1 MKRYLLILMVL
12 LSGELFAQAAVDDGN
27 NVADTV
33 VFTLDDCLRY
43 AVSNNYER
51 QTMELSH
58 KSQELS
64 LEQTKKQRLPSVS
77 MSVSEGYSHNTKGGA
92 MSGSAGINAS
102 MPIYNGGEINVS
114 IEQESLRTE
123 QSQLE
128 LTRFDDNLSIN
139 ILQAFLSVLGNQELL
154 KYQKSVLKSSREA
167 MKQGYVKYETGSIV
181 ESDYLLLVAQYASDT
196 NNVVDTQ
203 ISIDNSLLNLK
214 VLLSME
220 PELNLAIVYPDT
232 SAINDEM
239 ALLPPMN
246 EAIERSV
253 AYSPDLK
260 ISGYDIEIAQKSLRI
275 AKAAQLLSLNLNAGL
290 NTGHDGFTDFGTQ
303 LGERFS
309 QNVGVSLNIPIYSRG
324 ANRIKT
330 KQSELSLQQSQLDYE
345 RNALSLRQTVAQEY
359 QNVVSA
365 YNSFVVSSQ
374 SKDAYLKSFE
384 AYNSRFLF
392 GSITAVELLQQQ
404 NNYLNALNKYIQAK
418 YSFILERKILDVY
431 MGNGVT
437 M

>member
-232 SAINDEM
+232 SAINEM

-275 AKAAQLLSLNLNAGL
+275 AKAAQLPSLNLNAGL

-309 QNVGVSLNIPIYSRG
+309 QNVGVSLNIPISSRG

-345 RNALSLRQTVAQEY
+345 RNALTLRQTVAQEY

-384 AYNSRFLF
+384 AYNYRFLF

>member
-27 NVADTV
+27 NVSDTV

-64 LEQTKKQRLPSVS
+64 LEQTKKQRLPLVS

-167 MKQGYVKYETGSIV
+167 MKQGYAKYETGSIV

-232 SAINDEM
+232 SAINEM

-275 AKAAQLLSLNLNAGL
+275 AKAAQLPSLNLNAGL

-345 RNALSLRQTVAQEY
+345 RNALALRQTVAQEY

-374 SKDAYLKSFE
+374 SKDAYFKSFE

>member
-12 LSGELFAQAAVDDGN
+12 LGGELFAQAAVDDGN

-92 MSGSAGINAS
+92 MSGIAGINAS

-154 KYQKSVLKSSREA
+154 KYQKSVLKSSRETI
-167 MKQGYVKYETGSIV
+167 KQNYAKYETGSIV

-232 SAINDEM
+232 SAINEM

-275 AKAAQLLSLNLNAGL
+275 AKAAQLPSLNLNAGL

-345 RNALSLRQTVAQEY
+345 RNTLSLRQTVAQEY

>member
-167 MKQGYVKYETGSIV
+167 MKQGYAKYETGSIV

-275 AKAAQLLSLNLNAGL
+275 AKAAQLPSLNLNAGL

-345 RNALSLRQTVAQEY
+345 RNALTLRQTVAQEY

>member
-275 AKAAQLLSLNLNAGL
+275 AKAAQLPSLNLNAGL

>member
-12 LSGELFAQAAVDDGN
+12 LSGEFFAQAAVDDGN

-64 LEQTKKQRLPSVS
+64 LEQTKKQRLPLVS
-77 MSVSEGYSHNTKGGA
+77 MSVNEGYSHNTKGGA

-167 MKQGYVKYETGSIV
+167 MKQGYAKYETGSIV

-232 SAINDEM
+232 SAINEM

-275 AKAAQLLSLNLNAGL
+275 AKAAQLPSLNLNAGL
-290 NTGHDGFTDFGTQ
+290 NTGHDGFTDFVTQ

>member
-12 LSGELFAQAAVDDGN
+12 LGGELFAQAAVDDGN

-92 MSGSAGINAS
+92 MSGNAGVNAS

-154 KYQKSVLKSSREA
+154 KFQKSVLESSREA
-167 MKQGYVKYETGSIV
+167 MKQGQVKYETGSIV

-232 SAINDEM
+232 SAINEM
-239 ALLPPMN
+239 ALLPSMN

-275 AKAAQLLSLNLNAGL
+275 AKAAQLPSLNLNAGL

-374 SKDAYLKSFE
+374 SKDAYFKSFE

>member
-12 LSGELFAQAAVDDGN
+12 LGGELFAQAAVDDGN

-77 MSVSEGYSHNTKGGA
+77 MSVSECYSHNTKGGA

-232 SAINDEM
+232 SAINEM

-275 AKAAQLLSLNLNAGL
+275 AKAAQLPSLNLNAGL

-384 AYNSRFLF
+384 AYNFRFLF

>member
-12 LSGELFAQAAVDDGN
+12 LGGELFAQAAVDDGN

-92 MSGSAGINAS
+92 MSGSAGVNAS

-154 KYQKSVLKSSREA
+154 KFQKSVLESSREA
-167 MKQGYVKYETGSIV
+167 MKQGQVKYETGSIV

-232 SAINDEM
+232 SAINEM
-239 ALLPPMN
+239 ALLPSMN

-275 AKAAQLLSLNLNAGL
+275 AKAAQLPSLNLNAGL
-290 NTGHDGFTDFGTQ
+290 NTGHDGFRDFGTQ

-324 ANRIKT
+324 SNRIKT
-330 KQSELSLQQSQLDYE
+330 KQSELSLQQTQLDYE
-345 RNALSLRQTVAQEY
+345 RNALALRQTVAQEY

>member
-27 NVADTV
+27 NVSDTV

-167 MKQGYVKYETGSIV
+167 MKQGYAKYETGSIV

-232 SAINDEM
+232 SAINEM

-275 AKAAQLLSLNLNAGL
+275 AKAAQLPSLNLNAGL
-290 NTGHDGFTDFGTQ
+290 NTGHDGFTDLGTQ

-345 RNALSLRQTVAQEY
+345 RNALTLRQTVAQEY

>member
-58 KSQELS
+58 KSQEMS

-167 MKQGYVKYETGSIV
+167 MKQGYAKYETGSIV

-214 VLLSME
+214 ALLSME

-232 SAINDEM
+232 SAINEM

-275 AKAAQLLSLNLNAGL
+275 AKAAQLPSLNLNAGL

-324 ANRIKT
+324 TNRIKT

>member
-1 MKRYLLILMVL
+1 MKKYLLILIVL
-12 LSGELFAQAAVDDGN
+12 LGGELFAQAAGDDGR

-51 QTMELSH
+51 RSMELSC

-77 MSVSEGYSHNTKGGA
+77 MSVSEGYSHNSDGGGA
-92 MSGSAGINAS
+92 SGNAGINAS
-102 MPIYNGGEINVS
+102 MPLYNGGEINVS

-123 QSQLE
+123 QSVLE

-167 MKQGYVKYETGSIV
+167 MRQGEKKYETGSIV

-203 ISIDNSLLNLK
+203 ISIDNSILNLK
-214 VLLSME
+214 VLLSMD
-220 PELNLAIVYPDT
+220 PEINLAIAYPDT
-232 SAINDEM
+232 SAISEM
-239 ALLPPMN
+239 AVLPSMN
-246 EAIERSV
+246 EAIERSL
-253 AYSPDLK
+253 AYSPDLQ
-260 ISGYDIEIAQKSLRI
+260 ISGYDIEIAQKSLKI
-275 AKAAQLLSLNLNAGL
+275 ARSGQLPSLNLSAGL
-290 NTGHDGFTDFGTQ
+290 NTGHDGFQDFGKQ
-303 LGERFS
+303 LGDRFS

-324 ANRIKT
+324 ANRIKV
-330 KQSELSLQQSQLDYE
+330 KQSELSLQQTQFEYE
-345 RNALSLRQTVAQEY
+345 RNILTLRQTVAQEY

-365 YNSFVVSSQ
+365 YNSFLVSTQ

-384 AYNSRFLF
+384 AYNARFIY

>member
-64 LEQTKKQRLPSVS
+64 LAQTKKQRLPSVS

-232 SAINDEM
+232 SAINEM

-275 AKAAQLLSLNLNAGL
+275 AKAAQLPSLNLNAGL

-330 KQSELSLQQSQLDYE
+330 KQNELSLQQSQLDYE
-345 RNALSLRQTVAQEY
+345 RNALTLRQTVAQEY

>member
-181 ESDYLLLVAQYASDT
+181 ESDYFLLIAQYASDT

-232 SAINDEM
+232 SAINEM

-275 AKAAQLLSLNLNAGL
+275 AKAAQLPSLNLNAGL

-384 AYNSRFLF
+384 AYNYRFLF

>member
-232 SAINDEM
+232 SAINEM

-275 AKAAQLLSLNLNAGL
+275 AKAAQLPSLNLNAGL

-303 LGERFS
+303 LAERFS
-309 QNVGVSLNIPIYSRG
+309 QNVGVSLNIPISSRG

-345 RNALSLRQTVAQEY
+345 RNALTLRQTVAQEY

-384 AYNSRFLF
+384 AYNYRFLF

>member
-154 KYQKSVLKSSREA
+154 KYQKSVLESSREA
-167 MKQGYVKYETGSIV
+167 MKQGQVKYETGSIV

-232 SAINDEM
+232 SAINEM
-239 ALLPPMN
+239 ALLPTMN

-275 AKAAQLLSLNLNAGL
+275 AKAAQLPSLNLNVGL

>member
-114 IEQESLRTE
+114 IEKASLRTE

-181 ESDYLLLVAQYASDT
+181 ESDCLLLVARCASDT

-203 ISIDNSLLNLK
+203 SSSDNSRRNLK

-232 SAINDEM
+232 SAINEM

-275 AKAAQLLSLNLNAGL
+275 AKAAQLPSLNLNAGL
-290 NTGHDGFTDFGTQ
+290 NTGHDGFTDVGTQ

-345 RNALSLRQTVAQEY
+345 RNALALRQTVAQEY

>member
-1 MKRYLLILMVL
+1 MVL
-12 LSGELFAQAAVDDGN
+12 LGGELFAQAAVDDGN

-167 MKQGYVKYETGSIV
+167 MKQGYAKYETGSIV

-232 SAINDEM
+232 SAINEM
-239 ALLPPMN
+239 ALLHPMN

-253 AYSPDLK
+253 AYSPRPENQRL
-260 ISGYDIEIAQKSLRI
+260 
-275 AKAAQLLSLNLNAGL
+275 
-290 NTGHDGFTDFGTQ
+290 
-303 LGERFS
+303 
-309 QNVGVSLNIPIYSRG
+309 
-324 ANRIKT
+324 
-330 KQSELSLQQSQLDYE
+330 
-345 RNALSLRQTVAQEY
+345 
-359 QNVVSA
+359 
-365 YNSFVVSSQ
+365 
-374 SKDAYLKSFE
+374 
-384 AYNSRFLF
+384 
-392 GSITAVELLQQQ
+392 
-404 NNYLNALNKYIQAK
+404 
-418 YSFILERKILDVY
+418 
-431 MGNGVT
+431 
-437 M
+437 

>member
-12 LSGELFAQAAVDDGN
+12 LGGELFAQAAVDDGN

-102 MPIYNGGEINVS
+102 MPVYNGGEINVS

-167 MKQGYVKYETGSIV
+167 MKQGQVKYETGSIV

-232 SAINDEM
+232 SAINEM
-239 ALLPPMN
+239 ALLPSMN

-275 AKAAQLLSLNLNAGL
+275 AKAAQLPSLNLNAGL

-345 RNALSLRQTVAQEY
+345 RNTLSLRQTVAQEY

>member
-12 LSGELFAQAAVDDGN
+12 LGGELFAQAAVDDGN

-102 MPIYNGGEINVS
+102 MPVYNGGEINVS

-167 MKQGYVKYETGSIV
+167 MKQGQVKYETGSIV

-232 SAINDEM
+232 SAINEM
-239 ALLPPMN
+239 ALLPTMN

-275 AKAAQLLSLNLNAGL
+275 AKAAQLPSLNLNAGL

-345 RNALSLRQTVAQEY
+345 RNTLSLRQTVAQEY

>member
-167 MKQGYVKYETGSIV
+167 MKQGYAKYETGSIV

-232 SAINDEM
+232 SAINEM

-275 AKAAQLLSLNLNAGL
+275 AKAAQLPSLNLNAGL
-290 NTGHDGFTDFGTQ
+290 NTGHDGFTDFGAQ

-345 RNALSLRQTVAQEY
+345 KTPSPCVKPWHRNTRTWCRRTTLSWSPH
-359 QNVVSA
+359 N
-365 YNSFVVSSQ
+365 
-374 SKDAYLKSFE
+374 
-384 AYNSRFLF
+384 
-392 GSITAVELLQQQ
+392 
-404 NNYLNALNKYIQAK
+404 
-418 YSFILERKILDVY
+418 RKTPI
-431 MGNGVT
+431 
-437 M
+437 

>member
-167 MKQGYVKYETGSIV
+167 MKQGYAKYETGSIV

-275 AKAAQLLSLNLNAGL
+275 AKAAQLPSLNLNAGL

-345 RNALSLRQTVAQEY
+345 RNALALRQTVAQEY